1 MACKEEDKAIAINN
15 KGLAKIPT
23 VATEDSSDKALIAL
37 NISII
42 TNTVKDKVEAFY
54 LPQVKYK
61 QGLEEK
67 S

>member
-1 MACKEEDKAIAINN
+1 MDIDIAT
-15 KGLAKIPT
+15 KRRGLAKIPT
-23 VATEDSSDKALIAL
+23 VKMEDSSDKALRAL

-42 TNTVKDKVEAFY
+42 TKTVKDKVEAFY

-61 QGLEEK
+61 QAFSEK